1 MSGSSPFRSTSGAA
15 RGRRIVHLTYSKS
28 NWFNQ
33 RNIGN
38 AQSFGEQRSARASN
52 LAPSLGPAG
61 TFRRAAQR
69 EGVEPTAWHACRR
82 YT

>member
-1 MSGSSPFRSTSGAA
+1 M
-15 RGRRIVHLTYSKS
+15 TYDKS

-33 RNIGN
+33 SIFGNI
-38 AQSFGEQRSARASN
+38 QSFGEQRSARASN
-52 LAPSLGPAG
+52 LATLLGPAGKPSLGPAG

-69 EGVEPTAWHACRR
+69 EGVESSAWHAWRR